1 MRRIRHILCAV
12 LLLVVIACVV
22 PTMSV
27 SAASAEDRLDG
38 FNEQMYNFLKTEIK
52 AVANGEKTS
61 TEFQISDPNGILKWT
76 KEDLGVS
83 AIVSGGSFTAEAL
96 NAANEKFDQC
106 LDFERINNTL
116 MAEMPYEL
124 FWYDKTKGVSMM
136 TNRSGNS
143 SEIKITSITFKF
155 AVSAD
160 YGNGTYATNPAK
172 IAGASAAVN
181 NAKAIVKKHADKS
194 DWEKLIAYK
203 DEICQLVSY
212 NHTAA
217 DNSTTPYGNP
227 WQMISVFDNNI
238 STNVVCEG
246 YAKAFKYLCDI
257 TEFDSNV
264 ECYLVDGYMQGGTGE
279 GAHMWN
285 VVKINGG
292 TLMVDVTNCDE
303 GTAGAPDKLFLQV
316 GQKNGDWYAFDCGTQ
331 TIYYTY
337 SETEKDLH
345 TDGYLELKP
354 VTQQPPEDDVCDH
367 EWSADWMTDDPEGHY
382 HTCTLCGEKKDF
394 ATHTYKNV
402 ITKATLT
409 KDGKIESKCS
419 VCGKVAST
427 TVIPRIDVF
436 SHPDHFFI
444 YDGTQKTPVPIVW
457 DREGNALTEGQ
468 DYTLSYPANRTE
480 IGEYTL
486 TITFIGNYSGQKTLS
501 FAINLA
507 TPNVSVSNA
516 TNGVKI
522 TWNAIPGAKSYKV
535 YKSVYS
541 GGKWSGWVAIK
552 TGVTGTTYTDT
563 SVKSNDNV
571 KYTVRAVSGSNLSD
585 FESSSSIKFL
595 ATPTVTVSNATNGV
609 KISWNKI
616 TGAKTYT
623 VYKSV
628 YTNGAWSGWKA
639 IKTGVTGTTYTDTT
653 VKSNDNV
660 RYTAKAINSSFT
672 SYIKAS
678 SSIKFLATPTVTVSN
693 ATNGVKISW
702 NKITG
707 AKTYTVYKSVYT
719 NGAWSGWKAIKTGVT
734 GTTYT
739 DTTVKSNDNVR
750 YTAKVING
758 NFTSYIKASSSIK
771 FLATPTVKAANA
783 AKGVTVTWNKIA
795 GAKTY
800 TVYRSV
806 YSGGKWSGWTAIK
819 TGVTGTSY
827 TDTTVKSGATVRY
840 TVKAI
845 NSSFTSYIKAS
856 ATTKFL
862 TQPTVKVAKATNG
875 IKASWGKVTGAT
887 GYIVHRRTYSGGKW
901 SGWTQI
907 KTTTALSFTDTT
919 AKKGV
924 TYQYTVRAYSGS
936 YKSSF
941 TNSTSI
947 KR

>member
-1 MRRIRHILCAV
+1 MRRIRHILYAV
-12 LLLVVIACVV
+12 LLLVVIACIL
-22 PTMSV
+22 PTISA

-38 FNEQMYNFLKTEIK
+38 FNEQMYNFLKTEII

-61 TEFQISDPNGILKWT
+61 TEFQISDSNGILKWT

-83 AIVSGGSFTAEAL
+83 AIISGGSFTAEAL
-96 NAANEKFDQC
+96 NAVNEKFDQC
-106 LDFERINNTL
+106 FDFERINNAL
-116 MAEMPYEL
+116 MAELPYEL
-124 FWYDKTKGVSMM
+124 FWYDKTKGISMM

-160 YGNGTYATNPAK
+160 YGNGTYTTDPAK
-172 IAGASAAVN
+172 IAGVSAAVN
-181 NAKAIVKKHADKS
+181 NAKAIVEKYVDKS

-203 DEICQLVSY
+203 DEICQRVSY

-217 DNSTTPYGNP
+217 DSSNVPYGNP
-227 WQMISVFDNNI
+227 WQMTSVFDDDA

-246 YAKAFKYLCDI
+246 YSKAFKYLCDI

-354 VTQQPPEDDVCDH
+354 VTQQPPVEDVCDH
-367 EWSADWMTDDPEGHY
+367 NWSAEWKADDTEGHY
-382 HTCTLCGEKKDF
+382 HTCTLCGEKNGF
-394 ATHTYKNV
+394 AAHTYETV
-402 ITKATLT
+402 TTKATLT
-409 KDGKIESKCS
+409 KDGSVVKKCS
-419 VCGKVAST
+419 VCGKVASS

-486 TITFIGNYSGQKTLS
+486 KITFIGNYSGQKTLP

-522 TWNAIPGAKSYKV
+522 TWNAISGAKSYTV

-541 GGKWSGWVAIK
+541 GGMWSGWTAIK
-552 TGVTGTTYTDT
+552 TGLTGTTYTDA

-595 ATPTVTVSNATNGV
+595 ATPTVKASNAPTGV
-609 KISWNKI
+609 KITWNAISGAKNYKVYKSVYSGGKWSSWVAIKSVTGTTYTDTSVKSADNVKYTVRAFNGSYSSTYKASNSIKYLAAPTVKASNAANGMKLTWNKVS
-616 TGAKTYT
+616 GAKTYT

-628 YTNGAWSGWKA
+628 YTNGVWSGWKA
-639 IKTGVTGTTYTDTT
+639 IKTGLTTTTYTDTS
-653 VKSNDNV
+653 VKSNNNV
-660 RYTAKAINSSFT
+660 RYT
-672 SYIKAS
+672 
-678 SSIKFLATPTVTVSN
+678 
-693 ATNGVKISW
+693 
-702 NKITG
+702 
-707 AKTYTVYKSVYT
+707 
-719 NGAWSGWKAIKTGVT
+719 
-734 GTTYT
+734 
-739 DTTVKSNDNVR
+739 VR
-750 YTAKVING
+750 VFNG
-758 NFTSYIKASSSIK
+758 NFSSNFKASNSIK
-771 FLATPTVKAANA
+771 FLATPTVKVANA

-806 YSGGKWSGWTAIK
+806 YSGGKWSGWVAIK

-827 TDTTVKSGATVRY
+827 TDTAVKSGATVRY
-840 TVKAI
+840 TVKVI
-845 NSSFTSYIKAS
+845 NGSFTSYIKAS
-856 ATTKFL
+856 NTTKFL
-862 TQPTVKVAKATNG
+862 AQPAVKVAKATNG
-875 IKASWGKVTGAT
+875 IKASWGKSAGAT
-887 GYIVHRRTYSGGKW
+887 GYIVYRRTYSGGKW
-901 SGWTQI
+901 GGWAAI
-907 KTTTALSFTDTT
+907 KTTTALSYTDTT

-941 TNSTSI
+941 TNSVSI